1 MGSTVHEPGC
11 LSLITIRTALHV
23 GTVGVMELYAR
34 LNILDGKAVRLA
46 RGALDQ
52 VIYLDADPVTR
63 SLGWVAQGADRLHVV
78 DLDAAINDD
87 YRNRPLIRE
96 IIAEVDVPVQVGGG
110 VRSNLEVDRLLD
122 AGAWRVAMGTVAI
135 TDQVLFWEICRSN
148 PGRIAVSL
156 DITADQ
162 ELVTQGWQHGS
173 GRYLEETLIEL
184 ASAGAASF
192 LLSEVGRDALEEP
205 PNFEA
210 LQTAISIVDEEVIAA
225 GGARDL
231 DDVRGLLKIQ
241 SGDKQLAGLIVGREV
256 TSGRFTVE
264 DAQALLR
271 GAAKDLGPWSHEQ
284 LEEESAA
291 YLQVLIDGGDPESA
305 MTLEHVKRFLRW
317 LSGGTP

>member
-284 LEEESAA
+284 LEEESVA